1 MALYPNDAN
10 SIFITNSFS
19 TMADRKPDTGYT
31 SDRTYTSI
39 VFESEAGYEKRR
51 LKSRRA
57 KRNYSL
63 TYSKVTGLEKIAI
76 ENFYNARSGEFE
88 SFTFDLSH
96 VNESGTMTTR
106 FSGPLSVTHVLSA
119 GSNVLENYYTV
130 SFKLQE
136 TYD

>member
-1 MALYPNDAN
+1 MAVYPLNAT
-10 SIFITNSFS
+10 SIFTTASFTS
-19 TMADRKPDTGYT
+19 MADRQPDTGYT
-31 SDRTYTSI
+31 SDRVYNSI
-39 VFESEAGYEKRR
+39 IFESEAGYEKRR

-76 ENFYNARSGEFE
+76 ESFYNARSGEFE
-88 SFTFDLSH
+88 SFTFDLAH
-96 VNESGTMTTR
+96 VNESGTMIAR

-119 GSNVLENYYTV
+119 GSNVLQNFYTV

-136 TYD
+136 TFD